1 MSVTDMMTDASAA
14 AVTAIADV
22 SSRIEEAFAEVG
34 DRLGRSHAVF
44 KELEGGLSVLS
55 RELSG
60 GRIEGASQAL
70 QDIADRLNAVADAL
84 PAEAALLANI
94 GEEAKQASA
103 VLKLLS
109 GHIQTITIV
118 ARSARIEA
126 ASFDG
131 ERQSFLD
138 FTREAFEL
146 GQSVQCSVEAC
157 ARDGIQ
163 LAKAVEAALARQ
175 RDFENLYRSEL
186 QSVAAGL
193 VAARSELAAQQ
204 VNGARLTE
212 MAAMAASR
220 IASAIAEAVMA
231 LQSGDATRQRLEH
244 ICQGLGHTAQ
254 HAPPIVPEPLGPA
267 GSATW
272 LIGQLQAE
280 QLRDTKRAFDLDL
293 ARTVSALSAIM
304 CDAEGLVAQSRAIYG
319 GEADEP
325 SSFLS
330 TVKQR
335 LSQAS
340 SLIAACEQSGGS
352 VDEALSVVT
361 ETVARFR
368 EAISGL
374 SDAVDDIILI
384 GMNASLRAARA
395 GVKGNAFV
403 VIANEL
409 KASADQMS
417 AGAMRLKPVLDRIE
431 SFVGEL
437 RERRDQGD
445 AAELARLEPAVLSAL
460 HEVEAG
466 NAQLA
471 GLMTR
476 LARESAAFDEL
487 LSRARD
493 RITALDQASAR
504 LPGVAATIA
513 AQNSVPAQVALT
525 TADQPLLDELFARYT
540 MERERE
546 VHRDLLQRFGLA
558 SAMPAPAAP
567 VEEDDGVL
575 LF

>member
-1 MSVTDMMTDASAA
+1 MTSATDMTDAGAA
-14 AVTAIADV
+14 AMAAIADV

-34 DRLGRSHAVF
+34 DRLGRSHAIF
-44 KELEGGLSVLS
+44 KELEDGLSVLS

-70 QDIADRLNAVADAL
+70 QDIADRLNAVAEAL
-84 PAEAALLANI
+84 PAEAALLASI

-131 ERQSFLD
+131 DRQSFLD

-146 GQSVQCSVEAC
+146 GQAAQRSVEAC

-163 LAKAVEAALARQ
+163 LAKAVEAALGRQ
-175 RDFENLYRSEL
+175 KEFEGLYRSEL
-186 QSVAAGL
+186 LSVAAGL
-193 VAARSELAAQQ
+193 VAARSDLMAQQ
-204 VNGARLTE
+204 ASGARLTE
-212 MAAMAASR
+212 TAATAASR
-220 IASAIAEAVMA
+220 IASAITEAVMA

-244 ICQGLGHTAQ
+244 ISEALGRMAQ
-254 HAPPIVPEPLGPA
+254 PTPTIAPDTVAAP
-267 GSATW
+267 ATW
-272 LIGQLQAE
+272 LVGQLQAE
-280 QLRDTKRAFDLDL
+280 QLKDTKRAFDQDL
-293 ARTVSALSAIM
+293 ARTVSALGAII
-304 CDAEGLVAQSRAIYG
+304 CDAGGLVAQSRAIYG
-319 GEADEP
+319 GEAEDA
-325 SSFLS
+325 SSFL
-330 TVKQR
+330 TLVKQR
-335 LSQAS
+335 LAQAS
-340 SLIAACEQSGGS
+340 KLIAACERSGVS
-352 VDEALSVVT
+352 VDEALTVVT
-361 ETVARFR
+361 ETVSRFR

-374 SDAVDDIILI
+374 GEAVGDIILI

-409 KASADQMS
+409 KAAADQMS
-417 AGAMRLKPVLDRIE
+417 AGAVRLKPVLDRIE
-431 SFVGEL
+431 NFVGEL
-437 RERRDQGD
+437 REHRAQGD
-445 AAELARLEPAVLSAL
+445 AAELARLEPAVLNAL
-460 HEVEAG
+460 QEAEAG
-466 NAQLA
+466 NEQLV

-487 LSRARD
+487 LGRARD

-504 LPGVAATIA
+504 LPGTAASIA
-513 AQNSVPAQVALT
+513 AENVAPRQVTLLP
-525 TADQPLLDELFARYT
+525 ADQSLLDELFARYT

-546 VHRDLLQRFGLA
+546 VHREVLQRLGLA
-558 SAMPAPAAP
+558 SAIPVSAPAVA
-567 VEEDDGVL
+567 EEDDGVL